1 MFINDSFVKNFKF
14 NSYYKCSWTIA
25 ILLWILIILFIL
37 SIVLKSKSGFLLS
50 ASFFICF
57 YFLYLIFQLCHCCC
71 GYGHFWSIRYTP
83 EKMALAFKDLVKIKP
98 TIGFN
103 CYLYQGNSLIFNYQR
118 EFPYYTFRDIS
129 GLLNLNYGNSEKFY
143 LYLKI
148 YTELD
153 FCDEITKADY
163 ENFKMQLEEEENR
176 KYAKYKLNEFKYL
189 GYYPNVIVEFGQSSP
204 YKLSLFI
211 ILSLLTVGHIYL
223 QIRDGPYEKEIITIK
238 KVISSRNNLSE
249 PKFNELYNDLNP
261 MININNQIEKID
273 NFIFINTKY
282 TNQNYN
288 NNNSKNPIKPFIQT
302 NMNKEIPNNIYYQNN
317 QEISNFRR
325 DMMGEMKNNN
335 NFINSNETLSNL
347 NIDSQPKYIE
357 VNIKGNNFV
366 NNNFVNNQIYKDR
379 NENKEESLFKDNT
392 RED

>member
-1 MFINDSFVKNFKF
+1 M
-14 NSYYKCSWTIA
+14 
-25 ILLWILIILFIL
+25 
-37 SIVLKSKSGFLLS
+37 
-50 ASFFICF
+50 
-57 YFLYLIFQLCHCCC
+57 
-71 GYGHFWSIRYTP
+71 
-83 EKMALAFKDLVKIKP
+83 
-98 TIGFN
+98 
-103 CYLYQGNSLIFNYQR
+103 IFNYQR

-163 ENFKMQLEEEENR
+163 ENFKMQLEEENR
-176 KYAKYKLNEFKYL
+176 KYAKYKLNEFKYS
-189 GYYPNVIVEFGQSSP
+189 GYYHDVIVEFGQSSP

-223 QIRDGPYEKEIITIK
+223 QIRDGPYKEEKITIK

-288 NNNSKNPIKPFIQT
+288 NNNSKTPTKPFIQT

-325 DMMGEMKNNN
+325 NMMGEMKNNN

-347 NIDSQPKYIE
+347 NIDSKPKYIE

-379 NENKEESLFKDNT
+379 NENKEESLFKDNI
-392 RED
+392 REDEYKKVT